1 MKNLNQAINAAVPAE
16 IDRLLKPFRTP
27 ASVWEV
33 YFCTLEDLQ
42 REFPAI
48 DRWRLRISL
57 AIQVLERHLTEGE
70 EELQMRAIFN
80 HAIKE
85 QQAQNWRNMKY
96 TGGEIENI
104 TNC

>member
-1 MKNLNQAINAAVPAE
+1 MKNLNKAINAAVVSE
-16 IDRLLKPFRTP
+16 IDRLLQPFHTP
-27 ASVWEV
+27 TTVWEA

-48 DRWRLRISL
+48 DRWRLRVSL
-57 AIQVLERHLTEGE
+57 AIQVLERNLVKDDESE
-70 EELQMRAIFN
+70 QMRDIYD

-96 TGGEIENI
+96 TGGEMENI